1 MLSDLRESGSI
12 EQDADLVMF
21 LYREEYYDR
30 DETDDS
36 NKGVAEVIIAE
47 APERPDR
54 RLQGRLHQQVR
65 EVRSPRRISL
75 TATCLGC
82 GREFATEQ
90 VVLLGQT
97 FPAERYCDLCR
108 ATEEV
113 VDEQRRADAALGAR
127 AGPAA
132 YDGCTFEN
140 FEPVPDTRNAL
151 AVCRQWTKEFRA
163 GTDLRQGLLLRGNPG
178 AGKTHLAVA
187 ILREVVWSDRE
198 PRPTAL
204 FLNVPAWL
212 NALRESYGDG
222 EPPPNPSGYELVVS
236 TTSARRTGRA
246 GRATASTTSST
257 SASSS
262 AGS

>member
-1 MLSDLRESGSI
+1 MP
-12 EQDADLVMF
+12 
-21 LYREEYYDR
+21 
-30 DETDDS
+30 T
-36 NKGVAEVIIAE
+36 
-47 APERPDR
+47 
-54 RLQGRLHQQVR
+54 
-65 EVRSPRRISL
+65 SL
-75 TATCLGC
+75 TAKCLGC

-97 FPAERYCDLCR
+97 FPAERYCGLCR

-113 VDEQRRADAALGAR
+113 VDEQRRADKRWAR
-127 AGPAA
+127 VQVPSA
-132 YDGCTFEN
+132 YDDSTFEN

-163 GTDLRQGLLLRGNPG
+163 GTNLRQGLLLRGEPG
-178 AGKTHLAVA
+178 LAGKTHLAVA
-187 ILREVVWSDRE
+187 ILREVIWSDRE

-222 EPPPNPSGYELVVS
+222 EPPPNPSGYE
-236 TTSARRTGRA
+236 ARRPRRPRRRGLVELE
-246 GRATASTTSST
+246 RATASTTSST

-262 AGS
+262 SGS